1 MDASHCSNGY
11 EDLKVE
17 ICEVTH
23 EKPFKLFWDWFRQT
37 WISLQDKEYDHN
49 DHECV
54 TAAIDVLNR
63 RALPTPME
71 VLTFDIKISG
81 LSRVALAQI
90 TRGRIGHCFNVESQM
105 PQKIRHSAT
114 IPKNIYEH
122 PLFGSRARQVQE
134 QLSSLY
140 DDMYAAGIPPQDCR
154 YMTLHGQQ
162 TSLRWNVNFAAL
174 MGFFSRRCENGL
186 TDELNLV
193 GRMIRRQLMDKFL
206 DDGGNE
212 KIPGSGWKHLIE
224 KLDCMGGSR
233 QCLNNDLVFG
243 NTGRSPSAGRWVPS
257 PTNEK
262 LKPDYRF
269 DMSAFYFELLEMDES
284 LLFPGEAEMI
294 EDWKTIGFEGRLKK
308 LDGDK

>member
-1 MDASHCSNGY
+1 MDTFNCSNGY

-17 ICEVTH
+17 ICHVTH
-23 EKPFKLFWDWFRQT
+23 DNPFKLFWDWFRQT
-37 WISLQDKEYDHN
+37 WLSLQDKEYDHT
-49 DHECV
+49 DKECL

-105 PQKIRHSAT
+105 PQKIRHGAT

-122 PLFGSRARQVQE
+122 PLFGQRAQSIQDE
-134 QLSSLY
+134 LTKLY

-154 YMTLHGQQ
+154 YLTLHGQQ

-174 MGFFSRRCENGL
+174 MGFFARRCENGL

-193 GRMIRRQLMDKFL
+193 GRLVRRQLIDKFL
-206 DDGGNE
+206 DEVGND
-212 KIPGSGWKHLIE
+212 KLPGSGWKYLIE
-224 KLDCMGGSR
+224 KLDCMGGSKV
-233 QCLNNDLVFG
+233 CLNNDLVFG
-243 NTGRSPSAGRWVPS
+243 NTGRAKSAGDWVPS
-257 PTNEK
+257 PTNQN
-262 LKPDYRF
+262 LKPDYDF
-269 DMSAFYFELLEMDES
+269 SKSAFYCELLEMNED
-284 LLFPGEAEMI
+284 LLLPGEKEMI
-294 EDWKTIGFEGRLKK
+294 DDWTSIGFEGRLRK
-308 LDGDK
+308 LDDK